1 MGTQNEHQR
10 KVEVS
15 QIMECSRSQAPL
27 EPAKTA
33 SFTSGSPQITTDKN
47 KERKRGGL
55 GFE

>member
-27 EPAKTA
+27 ELAVVLLKSRQTKTRRE
-33 SFTSGSPQITTDKN
+33 
-47 KERKRGGL
+47 KEEGWDL
-55 GFE
+55 SSCLVS

>member
-27 EPAKTA
+27 EPAETA
-33 SFTSGSPQITTDKN
+33 SFASGSPQITTDKN